1 MQTCSCNATI
11 NTWPSNERDEPLS
24 RQRNELNE
32 RVTPFFSVH
41 ILLLSRMVNSRF
53 FFAQGRS
60 LHQRAAHRDPKRGP
74 LPSAPPVQEQALHPH
89 SGEAQMGQV
98 QADLQVFTLLQTLA
112 WAGNCKRRL
121 FQMICNLTVVKLH
134 FHLKHTGQNEALRPR
149 VQILPA
155 SS

>member
-1 MQTCSCNATI
+1 MSEKHFKCRPAAATRLLTRGLQTKEMSRCRVK
-11 NTWPSNERDEPLS
+11 ERTEWT
-24 RQRNELNE
+24 R
-32 RVTPFFSVH
+32 H
-41 ILLLSRMVNSRF
+41 CLLSRMVNWRF

-121 FQMICNLTVVKLH
+121 FQTICNLTVVKLH
-134 FHLKHTGQNEALRPR
+134 LHLKHTGQNEALRPR